1 MSEGIVYLLHFQR
14 TVDVRGMAHGR
25 YCGKRFGW
33 HAARGQRDL
42 VNAARGAGW
51 ALHPDHRDPSPG
63 GAVSHRVRNA
73 AGEVRFEYVGMCPA
87 CRAGDRHE
95 LPTAEENL
103 TKQRGT
109 PDGGA

>member
-1 MSEGIVYLLHFQR
+1 MTLKSSASAGR
-14 TVDVRGMAHGR
+14 STSAAWPMAAT
-25 YCGKRFGW
+25 
-33 HAARGQRDL
+33 AASGSGGTPRVASGTWSTPP
-42 VNAARGAGW
+42 AALAG
-51 ALHPDHRDPSPG
+51 HSTPDHRDPSPG

-95 LPTAEENL
+95 PPTAEENL